1 VNETKASA
9 TAYPIQGLIK
19 YHGLRDEKLRIPY
32 HDSISVC
39 TAPLVTHT
47 TIEFGHDED
56 TCNFDGKEASPR
68 ESQRI
73 LDVVNPMRELAG
85 ERSGFRMVSQNSF
98 RSNIGLGAS
107 ASGFAALALATSSA
121 LSLGLDLES
130 VSRFARRGAGSASRS
145 VTGGFSIWY
154 AGTDDQGSYST
165 QIASSKDLDLGI
177 VAALVPAYKST
188 EDAHRSVL
196 SSPFFKARI
205 EYVKDAIPRMKEA
218 IRSKDFAQIGKLAEL
233 DTLLLHGI
241 TMTGVDELF
250 LWRPETVSI
259 ILEVKKMR
267 KEGLECY
274 FSIDTGATVYVNS
287 RLDNVK
293 EVAERIETLGIK
305 TLKCHVGDEAKAI
318 TDHLF

>member
-1 VNETKASA
+1 VNNTKASA

-19 YHGLRDEKLRIPY
+19 YHGLRDERLRLPY

-39 TAPLVTHT
+39 TAPLMTHT
-47 TIEFGHDED
+47 TIEFGYDED
-56 TCNFDGKEASPR
+56 TCTYDGKEASPR

-85 ERSGFRMVSQNSF
+85 ERSGFRMVSRNSF

-121 LSLGLDLES
+121 LSLGLNLES
-130 VSRFARRGAGSASRS
+130 VSRFARRGAGSASRA

-154 AGTDDQGSYST
+154 AGTDDQSSYSV
-165 QIASSKDLDLGI
+165 QIASSNDLDMGI

-218 IRSKDFAQIGKLAEL
+218 IRSKNFEQIGKLAEL

-267 KEGLECY
+267 AEGLQCY
-274 FSIDTGATVYVNS
+274 FSIDTGATAYVNS
-287 RLDNVK
+287 RLEDTG
-293 EVAERIETLGIK
+293 EVAKRIAGLGIEVMQ
-305 TLKCHVGDEAKAI
+305 CHVGDEAMVVQ
-318 TDHLF
+318 DHLF